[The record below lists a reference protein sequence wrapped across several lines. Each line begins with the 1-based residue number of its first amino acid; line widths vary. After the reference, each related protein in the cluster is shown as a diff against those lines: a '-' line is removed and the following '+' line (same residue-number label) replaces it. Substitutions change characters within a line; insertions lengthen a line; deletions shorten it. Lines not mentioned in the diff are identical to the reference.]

1 MQGSSPPPRC
11 RGGPSPTAG
20 DRRGGPHAHLTRGDS
35 QGVAHALLL
44 DPAGRL
50 DLRVGPG
57 AAVTGEGADDD
68 LFEEGDPGEQEP
80 RHPLQQR
87 GASWEPESSG
97 RRFPAGPVFLPR
109 TLPAVSPSLSPA
121 RPPAPPQNTQ
131 PPLTC
136 QQALPTPSCPP
147 AATTT
152 PAMAPRPLLP
162 LTRPAGPGAGPG
174 RGRAASPPSL
184 TLRKQFMHSDS
195 ISAGRCSPSSAL
207 RGRKRAPPAAAST
220 STAPSADM
228 LPLPPPVPTAPARRA
243 VT

>member
-1 MQGSSPPPRC
+1 MVLPNKKHCFSKRHRKHFIAQARPACEGPKMQGSSPPPRC

-174 RGRAASPPSL
+174 RL
-184 TLRKQFMHSDS
+184 
-195 ISAGRCSPSSAL
+195 
-207 RGRKRAPPAAAST
+207 
-220 STAPSADM
+220 
-228 LPLPPPVPTAPARRA
+228 PPVPHVAEA
-243 VT
+243 VHAQ